1 MQVQEKLMLE
11 QVKNMPPLNRQMYS
25 MVKSIGSGYKASAM
39 QLDAAGVINNAAQKQ
54 EMAEIIN
61 GTTNNVAFSF
71 GLSDPQKLKQKL
83 EDIKKELLA
92 SSKSGVV
99 TKGDL
104 KKRLEEILKT
114 RLRNAFEKAGLAPE
128 LVEELEDREIEE
140 DRKQDQDQNQDL
152 FILTA
157 NGNGE
162 RIIDREEEQRDLQDR
177 QRQIAEKSLRVLEA
191 MEKARD
197 AIEKGKE
204 IPEMDLS
211 YLKDL
216 TPQEFAKQMAVFK
229 TFGLQP
235 VALGR
240 DRQVREDPE
249 REVTLETVTKEDIE
263 QGDVAFAIQFDKLK
277 GPNWRKMA
285 EKSKAFFEQKGLKT
299 KYIPETTI
307 EDDLIN
313 AVAGT
318 DKTQQAGQRK
328 VEDDEGR

>member
-1 MQVQEKLMLE
+1 MTRTDLLFDQLKKKFELMGFSSTD
-11 QVKNMPPLNRQMYS
+11 P
-25 MVKSIGSGYKASAM
+25 
-39 QLDAAGVINNAAQKQ
+39 VINNVLGILSNAPKSTVEQ
-54 EMAEIIN
+54 IN
-61 GTTNNVAFSF
+61 V
-71 GLSDPQKLKQKL
+71 L
-83 EDIKKELLA
+83 ESKIENLLNLDEE
-92 SSKSGVV
+92 
-99 TKGDL
+99 TL
-104 KKRLEEILKT
+104 KKRLNLRREKKIKEEEMAKYVEA
-114 RLRNAFEKAGLAPE
+114 NK
-128 LVEELEDREIEE
+128 EELKVAEE
-140 DRKQDQDQNQDL
+140 DRKQDQEQNQDL

-162 RIIDREEEQRDLQDR
+162 RIIEREEEERDLQDR

-249 REVTLETVTKEDIE
+249 REVTLETVTKDDIE

-277 GPNWRKMA
+277 DPNWRKMA